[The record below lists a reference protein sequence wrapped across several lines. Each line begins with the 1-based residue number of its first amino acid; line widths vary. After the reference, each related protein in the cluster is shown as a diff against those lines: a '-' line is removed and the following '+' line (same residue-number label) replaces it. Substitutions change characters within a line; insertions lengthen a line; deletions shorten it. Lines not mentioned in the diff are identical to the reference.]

1 MKELTLATPLITI
14 DMLILLLKI
23 PNLSMLVLVE
33 HSNIQLLLL
42 LFTLKNLVRLDS
54 K

>member
-1 MKELTLATPLITI
+1 MKDLTLATPLITI

-33 HSNIQLLLL
+33 HLSRQLLLL
-42 LFTLKNLVRLDS
+42 LFTLKNRDRLDS